1 MRRRNIGVSV
11 LFILLF
17 LLFLGIM
24 IYPFLAQIY
33 NESGQKQASVAYQ
46 QDVDALPQE
55 KREEEKRKAQE
66 YNARLATGLGSPIE
80 DAFQMTEAEEREE
93 DNGKAPF
100 VEREYDTLLKTRED
114 GAMGRI
120 EIPQI
125 GADLVIYHG
134 TDSEVLEKGAGHLE
148 GSSLPVGGES
158 THTCISAHR
167 GLSGKRLF
175 TDLDQMEVGDIFY
188 LHVLGETLCYQVEK
202 IYTILPQETKQL
214 SIEKGKDMATL
225 ITCTPYGINTHRL
238 CVEGIR
244 IPYDEQAALEA
255 QSQAKDRVW
264 MRWMKSWLWLP
275 VSILLTV
282 VMSALVFRYNRRGC
296 E

>member
-120 EIPQI
+120 EIPRI
-125 GADLVIYHG
+125 GADLVI
-134 TDSEVLEKGAGHLE
+134 S
-148 GSSLPVGGES
+148 
-158 THTCISAHR
+158 HR
-167 GLSGKRLF
+167 GLAGKRLF